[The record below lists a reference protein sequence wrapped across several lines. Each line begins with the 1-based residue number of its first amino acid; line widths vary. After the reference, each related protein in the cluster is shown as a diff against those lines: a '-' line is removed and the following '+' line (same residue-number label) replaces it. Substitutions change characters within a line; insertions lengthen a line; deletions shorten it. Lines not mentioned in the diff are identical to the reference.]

1 MIKISQLTRQDL
13 AFFLLLVFPIALLF
27 SKFVLTLV
35 MIALIAVAFFEIQP
49 QKSPYVSINPRL
61 ISNVK
66 WLFEYRSYAMV
77 LIIFLLTLIG
87 GLYSTDLSYWGER
100 VRIRLPYLILPIA
113 FAGIPPL
120 GDKRYFQILA
130 FSFLIV
136 FLTAIGVFI
145 NYLLHFEAIN
155 DLLSKGQTVPTPI
168 NHIRFSLL
176 VAFMII
182 VGGVLYLE
190 KKEWLVSWEKRFY
203 LISSVFLFLFI
214 HVLSVRSGLAVLYA
228 TLFFL
233 ILRYIVRKRKYLI
246 GIGAIV
252 LMALLPFI
260 AYQVV
265 PSFKSKIDYTLW
277 DLKMFREG
285 KGASYSDSERWI
297 SLSVGWQIAQEN
309 PIFGIG
315 VGDLR
320 QRVETIFQEQYPK
333 VKKPKMPHNQL
344 LSVWAASGLVGLIF
358 FLFAFFYPLFYKK
371 SYHHLLFFAL
381 HIIIFVSFVMENTI
395 ENAIGAALHSMFLLL
410 MINHL
415 SGKEAEEV

>member
-120 GDKRYFQILA
+120 GEKRYFQILA

-233 ILRYIVRKRKYLI
+233 ILRYIVRRQRYLI
-246 GIGAIV
+246 GIGALL
-252 LMALLPFI
+252 LMGLLPFL
-260 AYQVV
+260 AYYTV
-265 PSFKSKIDYTLW
+265 PSFKSKIDYTFW

-297 SLSVGWQIAQEN
+297 SLSVGWQIAKEN
-309 PIFGIG
+309 PVFGIG

-344 LSVWAASGLVGLIF
+344 LSVWAASGIIGLAL

-371 SYHHLLFFAL
+371 SYNHLLFFAL
-381 HIIIFVSFVMENTI
+381 HIIIFISFMMENTI

-415 SGKEAEEV
+415 SGKEEQK